1 LKSGPWLRLVYSR
14 QRAQRFGVITLI
26 VLSSLALGVEGFGYP
41 GLLPGHDLVRTGA
54 CYHFTPP
61 MLMPIT
67 DPGCTL
73 KTYADGHVFQQYVD
87 GRTIQVWP
95 R

>member
-1 LKSGPWLRLVYSR
+1 
-14 QRAQRFGVITLI
+14 
-26 VLSSLALGVEGFGYP
+26 LALGVEGLGYP
-41 GLLPGHDLVRTGA
+41 GLLLGHNLVRTRA
-54 CYHFTPP
+54 CRHFIPP
-61 MLMPIT
+61 MLMLIT

-87 GRTIQVWP
+87 RRTIQVWP